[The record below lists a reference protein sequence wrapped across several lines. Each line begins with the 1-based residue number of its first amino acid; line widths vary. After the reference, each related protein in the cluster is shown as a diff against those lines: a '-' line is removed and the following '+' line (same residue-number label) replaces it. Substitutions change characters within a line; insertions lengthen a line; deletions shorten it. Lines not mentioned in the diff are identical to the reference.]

1 MAKQEETNRKIHLDF
16 HTPHWVK
23 QVGQDYD
30 PELLVR
36 TWKEAHINA
45 VTVVFGLCACGNAYY
60 KSDVAPVHPGLQQ
73 DLLTPLL
80 PIARREG
87 IKIYVHFGP
96 GINDRSV
103 VEHPEWAMQTKNGK
117 RLDTNE
123 GKEWGW
129 VCYNSPYV
137 ETLLW
142 PQLREFVPRFPEVE
156 GIFIDMVT
164 YAPQQTCHCEYC
176 VSKAAALDLNLND
189 DEQLIRFQR
198 ITLENFI
205 DKTRELVKGLNP
217 EMEFTCNNR
226 WFVGGARNQSLD
238 FIELEAPVTW
248 NSYHFP
254 VMSRH
259 IRTLPIASGGMTT
272 RFPKN
277 WGYFGSLNNELQ
289 LKFECSTILATLG
302 SCCIGDQLHPSG
314 KPEPGVYELIKT
326 VYEFVMEREQW
337 SLNAK
342 SVPYMAIMADVQPN
356 TSVARPKSDAS
367 EFYQGGAAFYGA
379 GLILLEGNRHFD
391 VLDSFNDISP
401 YKLLWFPENKT
412 FDPKAAKRVKQ
423 FVADGGSLLV
433 TGKGL
438 WQVEEWKSV
447 LEEMA
452 GVSYVDTEQSPGG
465 FIQPEPEFADHMP
478 QVPYFVKGGFVQWKL
493 ADGSDAQVA
502 AKAYKPYEDISPSRK
517 FGHFH
522 APAGEEAAYPGAVIR
537 KYGKGKVVVVAASLA
552 LDYFTI
558 GSRHVRQMVLN
569 LVDGLLDK
577 DQRLIEVDAGTP
589 SVDVSLMSQEGN
601 WVLHLIQYG
610 AKRQS
615 GFSQGDSTS
624 GNTVMEE
631 LPIRYNLPVRLRPET
646 RPKRVLL
653 APAQTELP
661 WTWNEGWVET
671 VVPEL
676 HIHQMLVLEF

>member
-1 MAKQEETNRKIHLDF
+1 MAKQEETSRKIHLDF

-60 KSDVAPVHPGLQQ
+60 ESNAAPVHPGLKR

-80 PIARREG
+80 PIAKREG

-103 VEHPEWAMQTKNGK
+103 IEHPDWAMQTKEGK
-117 RLDTNE
+117 RLDTHE
-123 GKEWGW
+123 GQEWGW

-137 ETLLW
+137 EQRLW
-142 PQLREFVPRFPEVE
+142 PQLKEFVPRFPDVE

-164 YAPQQTCHCEYC
+164 YAQNTCHCSYC
-176 VSKAAALDLNLND
+176 LEKAKLLDFNLD
-189 DEQLIRFQR
+189 DEEQLFRFQR
-198 ITLENFI
+198 ITLEHFMK
-205 DKTRELVKGLNP
+205 KTREIVKGLNP
-217 EMEFTCNNR
+217 RMEFTCNNR
-226 WFVGGARNQSLD
+226 WFVGGARSDSLD

-254 VMSRH
+254 VMARH

-289 LKFECSTILATLG
+289 LKFECSTIMATLG

-314 KPEPGVYELIKT
+314 QPEPGVYELIGN
-326 VYEFVMEREQW
+326 VYEFVKEREHW
-337 SLNAK
+337 TLNAQT
-342 SVPYMAIMADVQPN
+342 VPYLAVMGDNQPN
-356 TSVARPKSDAS
+356 NSVAKPRTDNSS
-367 EFYQGGAAFYGA
+367 CYQGGAAFYGA
-379 GLILLEGNRHFD
+379 GLVMLEGNRHFD
-391 VLDSFNDISP
+391 VLDSLNDISP

-412 FDPKAAKRVKQ
+412 FDPAAAERVKQ
-423 FVADGGSLLV
+423 FVKEGGRLLV

-438 WQVEEWKSV
+438 WQVKEWKAV

-452 GVSYVDTEQSPGG
+452 GVTCLDLESNGG
-465 FIQPEPEFADHMP
+465 FIQPEPEFANHVP
-478 QVPYFVKGGFVQWKL
+478 QVPYFVKGNFVQWEL
-493 ADGSDAQVA
+493 TDGSDARIA
-502 AKAYKPYEDISPSRK
+502 AKRFHPYEEISPSRK

-522 APAGEEAAYPGAVIR
+522 APAGEEADYPGAVIR
-537 KYGKGKVVVVAASLA
+537 SYGRGKVAVVAAPLA
-552 LDYFTI
+552 ADYFTI

-569 LVDGLLDK
+569 LVDSLLDHEV
-577 DQRLIEVDAGTP
+577 RLVEVDAGSP
-589 SVDVSLMSQEGN
+589 SVDISLMSQPGN

-615 GFSQGDSTS
+615 GFSQGDTTS

-631 LPIRYNLPVRLRPET
+631 LPIRYNLPVRLRPQVK
-646 RPKRVLL
+646 PKRVKL
-653 APAQTELP
+653 APAQTELI

-676 HIHQMLVLEF
+676 HIHQMVVLEF